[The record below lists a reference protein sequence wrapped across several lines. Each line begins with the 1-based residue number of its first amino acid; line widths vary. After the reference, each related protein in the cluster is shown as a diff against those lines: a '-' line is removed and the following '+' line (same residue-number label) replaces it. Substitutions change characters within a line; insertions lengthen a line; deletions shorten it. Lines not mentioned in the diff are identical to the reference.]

1 MLIYSKIPFNR
12 TIDFKSKGFP
22 LSYDKNIEDMF
33 NKGGNTRISI
43 FIR

>member
-22 LSYDKNIEDMF
+22 LSYEKNIEDTEK
-33 NKGGNTRISI
+33 NIEDA
-43 FIR
+43 